1 MSGLGNIHI
10 TKNLS
15 EALPH
20 LIEQSCT
27 QLLWIDQICIDQKN
41 EQERGHQVKL
51 MRDIYKGACT
61 TLIWLNPHH
70 TDFETAGEHGR
81 LALRTLEAS
90 IGKLGSTYF
99 HAVPFR
105 KILGGFRVDLE
116 DRVLAHMVDLR
127 RLLSPE
133 LKKALTEVLQRPW
146 FSRGWIVQEFVFS
159 RNPIFI
165 LHNQTMRN
173 AQLEGL
179 VSLAY
184 AIGMTDLSGE
194 VGATVKSLRE
204 LRAMLKEEQP
214 PRWMVLLWTLNTF
227 GESYGTAE
235 LRDGIF
241 AYLGIWKPN
250 DFEPDYG
257 KHIERI
263 FQDFIMHIAQ
273 ETKSLEFLGSVAM
286 DCEHIFTQ
294 LSSLP
299 SWVPDWTARVQ
310 EPSTVWLYFSA
321 DYGESRT
328 RRWNACRSRK
338 HFHSVPIIGS
348 QMIVRG
354 KIFDQGEAVSDKR
367 ISEYITDRGFQHITT
382 TKRRA
387 CSLLHGLMRLDILNA
402 IWGLIIT
409 PDRPN
414 EARRRDPFGRKLQA
428 LSPKEVLDHLDNRW
442 HIQDGYRAH
451 PGTPMWDKDAMVES
465 LLKTVCCRRLMATT
479 GGRIAWVRS
488 CCEEGDVVAI
498 IHGCSVPMV
507 LRKTDEPG
515 CTYEV
520 VGDCYIDGMMDG
532 EAVDWGEL
540 DADEIV
546 LV

>member
-1 MSGLGNIHI
+1 MNVAAHKVGYGTLDKRSDLFTGFNILQVSLDDAPPFEAVSYTWGSCEPAAKIAVSGLGNINI

-20 LIEQSCT
+20 LIEESCT
-27 QLLWIDQICIDQKN
+27 RLLWIDQICIDQKN

-70 TDFETAGEHGR
+70 TDCGAAEEHGR

-105 KILGGFRVDLE
+105 KIVGGFRVDLE

-127 RLLSPE
+127 KLLSQE
-133 LKKALTEVLQRPW
+133 FKNALTEVLQRPW

-165 LHNQTMRN
+165 LHSQTMRN

-204 LRAMLKEEQP
+204 LRAMLKEEQR

-235 LRDGIF
+235 LRDRIF

-257 KHIERI
+257 QPIERI
-263 FQDFIMHIAQ
+263 FQDFIMHIA
-273 ETKSLEFLGSVAM
+273 
-286 DCEHIFTQ
+286 
-294 LSSLP
+294 
-299 SWVPDWTARVQ
+299 
-310 EPSTVWLYFSA
+310 
-321 DYGESRT
+321 
-328 RRWNACRSRK
+328 
-338 HFHSVPIIGS
+338 
-348 QMIVRG
+348 
-354 KIFDQGEAVSDKR
+354 
-367 ISEYITDRGFQHITT
+367 
-382 TKRRA
+382 
-387 CSLLHGLMRLDILNA
+387 
-402 IWGLIIT
+402 
-409 PDRPN
+409 
-414 EARRRDPFGRKLQA
+414 
-428 LSPKEVLDHLDNRW
+428 
-442 HIQDGYRAH
+442 
-451 PGTPMWDKDAMVES
+451 
-465 LLKTVCCRRLMATT
+465 
-479 GGRIAWVRS
+479 
-488 CCEEGDVVAI
+488 
-498 IHGCSVPMV
+498 
-507 LRKTDEPG
+507 
-515 CTYEV
+515 
-520 VGDCYIDGMMDG
+520 
-532 EAVDWGEL
+532 
-540 DADEIV
+540 
-546 LV
+546 